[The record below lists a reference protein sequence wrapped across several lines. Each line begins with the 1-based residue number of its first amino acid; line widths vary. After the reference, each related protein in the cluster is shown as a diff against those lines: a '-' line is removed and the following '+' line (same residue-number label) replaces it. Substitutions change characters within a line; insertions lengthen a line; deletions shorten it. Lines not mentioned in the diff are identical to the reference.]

1 MYKKMIQLKNMPD
14 NSENALEA
22 SKTLSE
28 NVSTGTIKKLVPI
41 ETADNKTL
49 ELVKMNSKAS
59 RKT

>member
-1 MYKKMIQLKNMPD
+1 MPD

-28 NVSTGTIKKLVPI
+28 NVSTGTIKKLMPI